1 MPMLTESE
9 ARHAGRR
16 ERSLKATAQ
25 IIREA
30 TSGVERFD
38 VFLSHSITDRDVVIG
53 AMLYLRAAGLTV
65 YVDWDVDK
73 QLDRSKV
80 DRATAGILRDRMN
93 QCDSLLYL
101 WSKNA
106 QQSRWMPWELGY
118 FDGRNGKV
126 AVMPLLPDD
135 GSGYTGFEYVA
146 LYPTVDIATVAS
158 RRSHGSSRATSRVT
172 CVASAAREGRVHT
185 HPSAKRPRQPG
196 LRPTRPRRPAI
207 ATTLRRPH
215 RPDRTRPAP

>member
-9 ARHAGRR
+9 AR
-16 ERSLKATAQ
+16 
-25 IIREA
+25 EA
-30 TSGVERFD
+30 TSGIERFD

-80 DRATAGILRDRMN
+80 DRATAETLRERMN
-93 QCDSLLYL
+93 HCDSLLYL

-106 QQSRWMPWELGY
+106 QKSRWMPWELGY
-118 FDGRNGKV
+118 FDGHNGKV

-146 LYPTVDIATVAS
+146 LYPTVDIATVAGKHVATIDGIAAKS
-158 RRSHGSSRATSRVT
+158 WIKPGYKPNFLRS
-172 CVASAAREGRVHT
+172 
-185 HPSAKRPRQPG
+185 
-196 LRPTRPRRPAI
+196 
-207 ATTLRRPH
+207 
-215 RPDRTRPAP
+215 